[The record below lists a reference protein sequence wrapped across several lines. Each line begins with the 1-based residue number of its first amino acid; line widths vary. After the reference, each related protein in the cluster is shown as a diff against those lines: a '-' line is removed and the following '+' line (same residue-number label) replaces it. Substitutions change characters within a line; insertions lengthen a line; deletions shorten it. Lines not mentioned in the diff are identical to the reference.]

1 MLTRKKKTLGED
13 VLRVQLVFAVVRPN
27 PCVLKEYIV
36 VQTCRVSNPGG
47 RCPEVG
53 ACVRGELSALVEERP
68 PRGEAERLQADGGG
82 LPIAPSDA
90 FGALLP
96 E

>member
-1 MLTRKKKTLGED
+1 M
-13 VLRVQLVFAVVRPN
+13 
-27 PCVLKEYIV
+27 
-36 VQTCRVSNPGG
+36 
-47 RCPEVG
+47 
-53 ACVRGELSALVEERP
+53 RGELSALVEERP
-68 PRGEAERLQADGGG
+68 PRGEAERLRADGGG